1 MNRIPKG
8 YTKMKTNI
16 GKIFPDLDR
25 IASKDTRSRFFIP
38 PAKIIRTHGDVKN
51 AEVLIG
57 RADTQAHLTPGK
69 SLCTM
74 KNTPGSKKAGL
85 LIDYGREIHGCVRVN
100 ILTSRKDSSGA
111 NLPFKAR
118 LRFGESISEA
128 ITPIGVKNATNDH
141 AIRDSIHEFS
151 FMSSNDTSET
161 GFRYL
166 YFELTDDEITV
177 SLNSLAAVL
186 IINDYPYIGS
196 FDCDDKQLNEIWKTA
211 AYTVQLNIQQYF
223 WDGIKRDRLVWLGD
237 MNTEICTAY
246 AVFGDI
252 PQIRES
258 LDFGVE
264 TTPLPGWMN
273 TIPSYS
279 FWWIIN
285 LVEFYMHT
293 GDKKFVMKHSE
304 YISGLTKQILNI
316 IEDDGN
322 ISSDIRPFIDW
333 STKSDNDIAWVGF
346 KGILAFTLKTLPVLL
361 KISGDDELIECC
373 ARKYDILKANAP
385 SPVSQK
391 IATSLLML
399 GELVDAKE
407 ADEKYISVGGAE
419 GYSTFM
425 GYSILNAKAKAG
437 NLDGAID
444 AIKEYWGAMLDMGA
458 TTFWEDFDLEWT
470 RNATRIDEFPVE
482 GKDDIHGDFG
492 KHCYIKLRHSLCHG
506 WASGPCPWLTENVLG
521 IHILEPGMKKI
532 LIKPYLGNLSFADG
546 TVPTPYGVLS
556 VSHTKDDDGNT
567 ITVYEAP
574 EEIEI
579 IVE

>member
-1 MNRIPKG
+1 
-8 YTKMKTNI
+8 MKTNI
-16 GKIFPDLDR
+16 SKIFPDLER
-25 IASKDTRSRFFIP
+25 ITNKDTRSRFYIP
-38 PAKIIRTHGDVKN
+38 PAKIIKTYGDVQN
-51 AEVLIG
+51 AEALLDS
-57 RADTQAHLTPGK
+57 AECQAMLTPSK
-69 SLCTM
+69 PFCTL
-74 KNTPGSKKAGL
+74 KNTAGGEKAGL

-100 ILTSRKDSSGA
+100 VMTIRRASNGE

-128 ITPIGVKNATNDH
+128 ITPIGIKNATNDH

-151 FMSSNDTSET
+151 SMSANDTPET

-166 YFELTDDEITV
+166 YFELTDNEITV
-177 SLNSLAAVL
+177 NINSLGAVL

-196 FDCDDKQLNEIWKTA
+196 FECDDTQLNEIWKTA

-237 MNTEICTAY
+237 MNTEICTTY

-252 PQIRES
+252 PQIRDS
-258 LDFGVE
+258 LDFGVN

-279 FWWIIN
+279 FWWIMN

-293 GDKKFVMKHSE
+293 GDEKFVKKHSK
-304 YISGLTKQILNI
+304 YIQGLTKQILNI
-316 IEDDGN
+316 IDDNGN
-322 ISSDIRPFIDW
+322 IRNDIRPFIDW
-333 STKSDNDIAWVGF
+333 STKSDNNAAWVGF
-346 KGILAFTLKTLPVLL
+346 KGILALTLKTLPTLL
-361 KISGDDELIECC
+361 KAINENELIDCC
-373 ARKYDILKANAP
+373 TEKYNILKNFAP
-385 SPVSQK
+385 APVNQK

-407 ADEKYISVGGAE
+407 ADKKYISEGGAK

-425 GYSILNAKAKAG
+425 GYSILNAKTKAG
-437 NLDGAID
+437 NLSGAID
-444 AIKEYWGAMLDMGA
+444 AIKEYWGAMLDFGA

-470 RNATRIDEFPVE
+470 KNSFGINEFPCD
-482 GKDDIHGDFG
+482 GKNDIHGDFG
-492 KHCYIKLRHSLCHG
+492 KHCYLNLRHSLCHG

-532 LIKPYLGNLSFADG
+532 LIKPYLGDLDYVDG
-546 TVPTPYGVLS
+546 TYPTPYGVLK
-556 VSHTKDDDGNT
+556 VSHHKDSTGRI
-567 ITVYEAP
+567 ITTYQSP
-574 EEIEI
+574 EEVEI
-579 IVE
+579 VLA